1 MNDLNIDAG
10 LGEVLSPIVNEALDV
25 AKPLTSS
32 IKGVLLFV
40 CRPALKLG
48 IRTQAELDAYEDEIN
63 RKAKL
68 ISPENIYKDNVS
80 LIGKILEDSIYQ
92 LSEEQFRELYSSII
106 AASVDKTKVVKPFY
120 SSLIRE
126 MSSDEVNLLEY
137 MFEYDTLIE
146 MNISCDNPMFIKE
159 NTYHEYW
166 EPRYFKI
173 KGDYSNRFKLRDFN
187 DPIYEKSYKYDK
199 DFVEDKTIESFNFL
213 LSHGVIKENRSEY
226 WNEFIP
232 SIKKFI
238 FDTDDDIIR
247 AKQNFPDIKFE
258 IDRKVYSLTEL
269 GKSLKTILTAYR
281 PEVLN

>member
-1 MNDLNIDAG
+1 MKDLNIDAG
-10 LGEVLSPIVNEALDV
+10 LGDAITPIVEETLDMV
-25 AKPLTSS
+25 KPVKSS
-32 IKGVLLFV
+32 IKGLLLFL
-40 CRPALKLG
+40 CQPLLKIG
-48 IRTQAELDAYEDEIN
+48 IRTQAQLDKYEDDIM
-63 RKAKL
+63 KKVSH
-68 ISPENIYKDNVS
+68 IPQENIYKDNV
-80 LIGKILEDSIYQ
+80 LLTGKILEDSIYQ

-137 MFEYDTLIE
+137 MFEYNTLIE
-146 MNISCDNPMFIKE
+146 MNISCDNPMFVKE

-173 KGDYSNRFKLRDFN
+173 KGDYSNRFKLRNFN

-199 DFVEDKTIESFNFL
+199 DFVEDKTVESFNFL
-213 LSHGVIKENRSEY
+213 LSHGVIEENRSEY

-247 AKQNFPDIKFE
+247 VKQNFHDIKFE

-281 PEVLN
+281 PEMLN